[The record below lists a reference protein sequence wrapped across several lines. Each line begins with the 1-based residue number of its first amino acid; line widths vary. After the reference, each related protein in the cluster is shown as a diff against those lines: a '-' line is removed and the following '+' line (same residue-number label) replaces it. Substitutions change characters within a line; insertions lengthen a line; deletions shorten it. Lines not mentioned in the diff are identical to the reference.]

1 MTHKTYLI
9 LHDSCVLHFFCKT
22 LTSPVI
28 KVNPSFNEFEF
39 VLLGNNKVQ
48 IYDSKTN
55 EWSMGS
61 RVRSPNGPIAASSHG
76 GKIWV
81 LGGETS
87 ELFKYDPHTDEWSQL
102 AISLPCHIET

>member
-1 MTHKTYLI
+1 MIHV
-9 LHDSCVLHFFCKT
+9 CFMNCKT
-22 LTSPVI
+22 LTSHVI
-28 KVNPSFNEFEF
+28 KVNPSYNDFEF
-39 VLLGNNKVQ
+39 LLLGNNKVQ

>member
-1 MTHKTYLI
+1 
-9 LHDSCVLHFFCKT
+9 
-22 LTSPVI
+22 
-28 KVNPSFNEFEF
+28 
-39 VLLGNNKVQ
+39 
-48 IYDSKTN
+48 
-55 EWSMGS
+55 MGS
-61 RVRSPNGPIAASSHG
+61 RVRSPNGPIAAASHG